1 MQANTTGLRVGS
13 LGEAHLNGG
22 GRLALLAFLRSV
34 FGHQKH
40 AAAEGHNEG
49 AGGGFQTVERIP
61 VVHILQFEVHGAAG
75 LQVVVEGTTPGA
87 KRRQAAAE
95 VHKWSQSGATWWLEA
110 LWSAF
115 GKEDGPASVHKRIT
129 QGPPR

>member
-1 MQANTTGLRVGS
+1 MPW
-13 LGEAHLNGG
+13 E
-22 GRLALLAFLRSV
+22 RSQR
-34 FGHQKH
+34 GTPDNPS
-40 AAAEGHNEG
+40 AAATPNSPRRRELDYYEINGRWQELD
-49 AGGGFQTVERIP
+49 I
-61 VVHILQFEVHGAAG
+61 
-75 LQVVVEGTTPGA
+75 VVEGTTPGA

-115 GKEDGPASVHKRIT
+115 DKEDGPASVHKRIT